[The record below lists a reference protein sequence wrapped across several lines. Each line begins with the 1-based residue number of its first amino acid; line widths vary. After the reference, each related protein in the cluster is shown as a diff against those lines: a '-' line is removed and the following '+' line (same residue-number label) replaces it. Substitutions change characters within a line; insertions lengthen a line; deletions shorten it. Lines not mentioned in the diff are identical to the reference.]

1 VNRLPCGKRGQ
12 YTPQGITRACAR
24 AMKKAPGRMTGGF
37 CWLEGESAPVQKHRG
52 TGFAGPQVL
61 PP

>member
-1 VNRLPCGKRGQ
+1 
-12 YTPQGITRACAR
+12 
-24 AMKKAPGRMTGGF
+24 MKKAPGRMTGGF
-37 CWLEGESAPVQKHRG
+37 LCISGGAVQKHRG